1 MTTINKLTLASA
13 FVLGIVGAAIA
24 SPLDQPYSAVTARP
38 SCGTE
43 LRVATIKDDG
53 GPDYLPLEILL
64 VADGIRISPI
74 PPNRFK
80 VGFIAPH
87 QKFRKDDLGYL
98 LAVFECKHSTGL
110 VTSEVQLGIKP
121 IKVKDVLHFGSKI
134 SVHKTFIEKK
144 AAGTT
149 CLEIADGKRY
159 HYRAFWGIKDDGKTS
174 VVVFKRPDGNPACF
188 TRS

>member
-1 MTTINKLTLASA
+1 MTMIKTLFAAAS
-13 FVLGIVGAAIA
+13 VLGFVGAAIA
-24 SPLDQPYSAVTARP
+24 SPLDKPYNPVTAKP
-38 SCGTE
+38 SCGNE
-43 LRVATIKDDG
+43 LKLATMKDDG
-53 GPDYLPLEILL
+53 AADYVPLDIYLL
-64 VADGIRISPI
+64 AEGIRPT
-74 PPNRFK
+74 PNRFK

-134 SVHKTFIEKK
+134 SVHKSFVEKK

-149 CLEIADGKRY
+149 CLEIADGKHY
-159 HYRAFWGIKDDGKTS
+159 HYRAFWGSKDDGKTP